1 MKNFMFAALIL
12 SVQTGF
18 AQDPEI
24 REWFAR
30 ERMYDV
36 LHYKLNLQFD
46 EKTATCE
53 GDAVIRLVPLRP
65 QTRDIRLDAARLDV
79 SRIRLGR
86 ENLSFDTQAET
97 LVVHL
102 DRFYGT
108 ADTLELWISYSVH
121 DPEKGLTFILPDSA
135 TPGRQAQIWSQG
147 QPEENHYWFPC
158 YDYPNDR
165 ATSELIATV
174 NDRFTVVGNGT
185 LVGVKRDGRKKTA
198 TFHWRQSLPVPSYLI
213 SMVAGEYVEMRDTM
227 GLVPISNY
235 VYKSQADIAHISF
248 GKTRKMMDFFADR
261 TGVPYPWDRYSQTVV
276 QDFKFSGM
284 ENVSAATLTDQT
296 MHDERAHMDESS
308 DGLVAHELAHQWWG
322 DYLSYRDWS
331 QAWLSEGF
339 STYFEILFVAYDR
352 GKDEAAKR
360 LYDAGRDV
368 VTSDLLEMRR
378 PTVTRRYAKPGDLF
392 DNRVYGKGAWILDMM
407 RFSMGDELFFNAIRY
422 YARKHAL
429 QSVETGDF
437 KIAIEEAT
445 GQNLHRFFDQ
455 WVYGAGYPDLD
466 VSTSWSQ
473 NSRSVRLT
481 VRQVQKVDS
490 LTGYFTAPV
499 DVEVWVN
506 GAPTVHRITISQA
519 EESFEFP
526 AYQEPQL
533 VIFDKGNHLL
543 KRILE
548 HKSVD
553 EWIFQLKHASD
564 GIDRYIAVEELRWVV
579 DSPPVSAAL
588 LYAALEDRFWEVR
601 RNAVLS
607 LADAK
612 APATGDSLT
621 TAYGDRDARVR
632 SAVLTAMRNF
642 RGEALLPVFQHAFE
656 KDQSYA
662 VAAGALAG
670 IVALDSANAKA
681 WCLRGLERDSYKD
694 GIRVAA
700 LRGLAAIRDDEALG
714 VLESY
719 AGPGHSRAL
728 RAESISLMG
737 RNWKDREDVIDAI
750 AARLSDPL
758 PRIQIAA
765 INALLHTGNARAM
778 GPLQSLSKTSKN
790 ALIARAAR
798 EAFDHLKE
806 SSE

>member
-1 MKNFMFAALIL
+1 
-12 SVQTGF
+12 
-18 AQDPEI
+18 
-24 REWFAR
+24 
-30 ERMYDV
+30 
-36 LHYKLNLQFD
+36 
-46 EKTATCE
+46 
-53 GDAVIRLVPLRP
+53 
-65 QTRDIRLDAARLDV
+65 
-79 SRIRLGR
+79 
-86 ENLSFDTQAET
+86 
-97 LVVHL
+97 
-102 DRFYGT
+102 
-108 ADTLELWISYSVH
+108 
-121 DPEKGLTFILPDSA
+121 
-135 TPGRQAQIWSQG
+135 
-147 QPEENHYWFPC
+147 
-158 YDYPNDR
+158 
-165 ATSELIATV
+165 
-174 NDRFTVVGNGT
+174 
-185 LVGVKRDGRKKTA
+185 
-198 TFHWRQSLPVPSYLI
+198 
-213 SMVAGEYVEMRDTM
+213 
-227 GLVPISNY
+227 
-235 VYKSQADIAHISF
+235 
-248 GKTRKMMDFFADR
+248 
-261 TGVPYPWDRYSQTVV
+261 
-276 QDFKFSGM
+276 
-284 ENVSAATLTDQT
+284 
-296 MHDERAHMDESS
+296 MDESS

-750 AARLSDPL
+750 AAWLSDPL